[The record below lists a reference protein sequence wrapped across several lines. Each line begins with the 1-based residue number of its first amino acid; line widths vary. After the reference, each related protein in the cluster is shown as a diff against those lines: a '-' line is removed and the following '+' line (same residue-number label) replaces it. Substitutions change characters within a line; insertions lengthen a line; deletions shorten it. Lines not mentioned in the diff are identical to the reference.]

1 MQHEYFLPGLHLKVP
16 PRIEDFLSLLEG
28 HFPGE
33 RQNLRTFFGEMEAVY
48 RELYAEVDHTGGVP
62 CFPDTVEEMVAFPRS
77 HPHAFR
83 WMETPFGG
91 MLDAHFRDPRLR
103 QFLSSLTGYLSD
115 RPDTLT
121 GGSMAPI
128 FGYYFDGGFYPAGG
142 SQSFADALAEVILQH
157 GSRIYLGTAVRRL
170 HIRDGRAVG
179 VELSSGDTHHAEAV
193 ISNADVRKT
202 FLELVGR
209 EYLPEDFA
217 GRVHGLEFSASA
229 FEVFLGVDYEPEVAP
244 ITKVSLDGRKV
255 EIAIPSKVDASL
267 APPGH
272 ACLTLIRLVP
282 QTEAVTWDRH
292 APDYALRKR
301 CVGEDLISTA
311 EKVMPGLREHI
322 VWRQDG
328 TPATCARYAW
338 TTGGAIFGPAAN
350 RWRPTNKSPIERLYL
365 AGAGV
370 FPGPGIEAAV
380 ISGTL
385 AANAIYRGP

>member
-1 MQHEYFLPGLHLKVP
+1 
-16 PRIEDFLSLLEG
+16 
-28 HFPGE
+28 
-33 RQNLRTFFGEMEAVY
+33 
-48 RELYAEVDHTGGVP
+48 
-62 CFPDTVEEMVAFPRS
+62 
-77 HPHAFR
+77 
-83 WMETPFGG
+83 METPFGE

-115 RPDTLT
+115 RPDALT
-121 GGSMAPI
+121 VGAMAPV

-157 GSRIYLGTAVRRL
+157 GGQICLRTAVRRL
-170 HIRDGRAVG
+170 HIQDGRAVG
-179 VELSSGDTHHAEAV
+179 VKLASGEIHHAEAV
-193 ISNADVRKT
+193 ISGADVRKT

-209 EYLPEDFA
+209 EHLPEDFA
-217 GRVHGLEFSASA
+217 GRVQGLEFSASA
-229 FEVFLGVDYEPEVAP
+229 FEVFLGVDYEPEIAP
-244 ITKVSLDGRKV
+244 ITKVSLDGGKV
-255 EIAIPSKVDASL
+255 EIAIPSKVDPRL

-282 QTEAVTWDRH
+282 PVEAITWDRS
-292 APDYALRKR
+292 APDYSLRKR
-301 CVGEDLISTA
+301 RGGEELISAA

-338 TTGGAIFGPAAN
+338 TTGGAIYGPAAHG
-350 RWRPTNKSPIERLYL
+350 WRPPNKTPIQRFYL

-385 AANAIYRGP
+385 AADAVYRRT